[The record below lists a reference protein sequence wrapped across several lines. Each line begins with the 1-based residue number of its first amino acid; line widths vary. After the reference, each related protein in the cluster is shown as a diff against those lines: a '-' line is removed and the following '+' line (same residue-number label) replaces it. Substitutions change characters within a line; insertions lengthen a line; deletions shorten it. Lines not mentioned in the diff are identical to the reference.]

1 MLIRLAIDY
10 VLLMTS
16 LLFKKTVNLSKLC
29 YVTKWMCISQ
39 YIKVLN
45 LMIFFYVNEIFE
57 SWSYKIVNTS
67 IRCHRDYSLQL
78 IFEKVW

>member
-10 VLLMTS
+10 ALLMTS
-16 LLFKKTVNLSKLC
+16 LLFLKKTVNLSKFC

-39 YIKVLN
+39 YVKVLN

-57 SWSYKIVNTS
+57 S
-67 IRCHRDYSLQL
+67 
-78 IFEKVW
+78 